1 MGTAKTPEVLNGYK
15 WELYN
20 IADDYSENNDLAAKY
35 PDKLRELQELFL
47 VEAQKYQVFPL
58 DRRPKR
64 SEWLSVNLSGRLLL
78 LTLTP
83 RWNFARTIAYRS
95 DSGAFRAGRD
105 QIHFGENL
113 KFTPSALNLNFFGS
127 QNWVDPL
134 VGGRIQL
141 ALTEKIA
148 ITALGDVGGWG
159 VGSQLE
165 YQAGG
170 LLGYRI
176 KPNWTPRRGIA
187 ISILTIARTGPALL
201 SSIPRC
207 PV

>member
-1 MGTAKTPEVLNGYK
+1 
-15 WELYN
+15 
-20 IADDYSENNDLAAKY
+20 
-35 PDKLRELQELFL
+35 
-47 VEAQKYQVFPL
+47 
-58 DRRPKR
+58 
-64 SEWLSVNLSGRLLL
+64 

-176 KPNWTPRRGIA
+176 KPNWTLQAGYRYINFDYRANRTRTFVVNTTMSGVVVG
-187 ISILTIARTGPALL
+187 LTYAFD
-201 SSIPRC
+201 
-207 PV
+207 